1 MIKIATYQKTNKE
14 LEATLE
20 PYKGK
25 KIIVRMGGDMDYPD
39 YPIQVNSSVAI
50 RNCVNKMKMKEL
62 FIANNIKTLPILK
75 DEEVQAP
82 VVIKGIIRSK
92 GSSVFVVDEN
102 NEIPVYRK
110 ILKQQY
116 YFEPLFHTTSEYRLH
131 CTQDKVFFAV
141 KKKKKD
147 GMEADIIINDKN
159 HVILEKFVKPRLW
172 KEINE
177 QCLLAMKA
185 TGLEL
190 GAVDVGYDSS
200 DKNGHK
206 FVIHEI
212 NTSPEILK
220 PLRPY
225 YKEAIESIVNAK
237 LKG

>member
-1 MIKIATYQKTNKE
+1 MIKIATYQKTNKQ

-39 YPIQVNSSVAI
+39 YPIQVNSVEAI
-50 RNCVNKMKMKEL
+50 RNCVDKMKMKNI
-62 FIANNIKTLPILK
+62 FIDNNIKTLPILK
-75 DEEVQAP
+75 EDEVQAP

-92 GSSVFVVDEN
+92 GASVFVVDEN

-110 ILKQQY
+110 VLKQKY
-116 YFEPLFHTTSEYRLH
+116 YFEPLFNTTSEYRLH
-131 CTQDKVFFAV
+131 CTQDKVFFSV
-141 KKKKKD
+141 KKKKKE
-147 GMEADIIINDKN
+147 GMEADIIINEKN
-159 HVILEKFVKPRLW
+159 HVVLEKFLKPRLW
-172 KEINE
+172 AEIQAE
-177 QCLLAMKA
+177 CLKAMKA

-190 GAVDVGYDSS
+190 GACDVGYDSS
-200 DKNGHK
+200 NKKEHK

-225 YKEAIESIVNAK
+225 YKEAIESIIATK
-237 LKG
+237 LK